1 LDFGSLSVLFDQFR
15 SGGNGFWGFEVRD
28 PFYSPFV
35 QLFFFAC
42 EKLFSA
48 VHLAIMEAA
57 AVHWVQMLSQFLQD
71 LLTTFM
77 KEQAESETPTTNANG
92 DDPFPSQNTT
102 ICTIILD
109 PPDPTPVLLSLVAL
123 VCLYITLGFFFLENA
138 GELRFFVL

>member
-1 LDFGSLSVLFDQFR
+1 MDFGDLRYVTHFIHLLFSF
-15 SGGNGFWGFEVRD
+15 
-28 PFYSPFV
+28 
-35 QLFFFAC
+35 FFFAC

-77 KEQAESETPTTNANG
+77 KEQAESETPTSNANG

-123 VCLYITLGFFFLENA
+123 VCLYITLGSF
-138 GELRFFVL
+138 